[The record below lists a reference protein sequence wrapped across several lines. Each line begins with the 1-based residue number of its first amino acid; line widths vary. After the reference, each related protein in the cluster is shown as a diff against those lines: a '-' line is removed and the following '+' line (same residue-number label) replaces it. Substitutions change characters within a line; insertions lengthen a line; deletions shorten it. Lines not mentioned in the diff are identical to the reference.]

1 MVHVLE
7 HDVHRIIEVVKIF
20 APNKFVAREV
30 SNKTGLVD
38 HLSQVDLL
46 HVLDQLHQKDFV
58 VAAALHMEHI
68 FLEAAFNAANHF
80 PVKVRVALLD
90 FNGLRYKLADLFKG
104 P

>member
-20 APNKFVAREV
+20 ALNEFVAREV

-38 HLSQVDLL
+38 HLSQVGLL

-80 PVKVRVALLD
+80 PVEVGVALLD
-90 FNGLRYKLADLFKG
+90 FNGLRYKISDLFKG
-104 P
+104 S